1 MGNILETCAV
11 DGLLL
16 SDVKLNNPSSTI
28 CIRKPVYYVAVGKG
42 TNNNIVVS
50 TDGNKWFGVGRS
62 VISFCQGITY
72 NNIQKKWVAVGMIGN
87 NSIATSTNGYDWT
100 GLGNTILTD
109 AYNVKYANNLYIAVG
124 KGLNSIATSTNGY
137 DWTGLGN
144 TILSRGNAI
153 EYANG
158 LWIIGGIDSS
168 GGNYQIATS
177 SNGTTWNKKN
187 IYVGDVGPTGL
198 SYGNGLW
205 MAVCG
210 NNNTIAK
217 STNNGDTW
225 TKISLS
231 IFSNC
236 NDVFYSSNLW
246 VAVGKGNNQIATSP
260 DGNTWSGLG
269 NTFFGTESKSVNYLN
284 GIWFVCGFSSGKD
297 TSIFSSSNGKNWSPK
312 VSSTI
317 LSICTG
323 IEYANP

>member
-1 MGNILETCAV
+1 
-11 DGLLL
+11 
-16 SDVKLNNPSSTI
+16 
-28 CIRKPVYYVAVGKG
+28 
-42 TNNNIVVS
+42 
-50 TDGNKWFGVGRS
+50 
-62 VISFCQGITY
+62 
-72 NNIQKKWVAVGMIGN
+72 MIGN

-124 KGLNSIATSTNGY
+124 EGLNSIATSTNG
-137 DWTGLGN
+137 DNWNGLGN
-144 TILSRGNAI
+144 TVFSRGNTI

-158 LWIIGGIDSS
+158 LWIIGGIDTS
-168 GGNYQIATS
+168 GAEGNYQIATS

-187 IYVGDVGPTGL
+187 IYVGNSGPTGL

-205 MAVCG
+205 MVVCG
-210 NNNTIAK
+210 YNNTIAK

-236 NDVFYSSNLW
+236 VDVFYSSNLW
-246 VAVGKGNNQIATSP
+246 VVVGTASNQIATSP

-269 NTFFGTESKSVNYLN
+269 NTFFGSIGPKNVNYLN

-297 TSIFSSSNGKNWSPK
+297 TSIFSSSNGNNWSPK
-312 VSSTI
+312 VRSTI